1 MIMEHVVLGLL
12 MIQSLTIY
20 GLNRAFKQGIS
31 LFYSAS
37 YGSLQTA
44 VKNLLGKGWIVFEE
58 RVDQGRNKKVY
69 SITEH
74 GRQAFYEWMLAEIP
88 ANKLE
93 VTALSKVFF
102 LGLMESM
109 EQKRQIVREILNK
122 VDLVQKELSE
132 MRQEISGY
140 EIPDPYR
147 EIFKYQMKTLDYGLH
162 AHDFARQWFLALLN
176 EMES

>member
-58 RVDQGRNKKVY
+58 RVDHGRNKKVY
-69 SITEH
+69 SITEQ
-74 GRQAFYEWMLAEIP
+74 GRRAFYEWMLEEIP

-102 LGLMESM
+102 LGLMT
-109 EQKRQIVREILNK
+109 
-122 VDLVQKELSE
+122 SE
-132 MRQEISGY
+132 
-140 EIPDPYR
+140 
-147 EIFKYQMKTLDYGLH
+147 
-162 AHDFARQWFLALLN
+162 
-176 EMES
+176 